1 MREPLIAPSVLSA
14 DFADIDS
21 ALRLIEQSGADWI
34 HLDVMDGHFVPPI
47 TFGAKMVQDIRKR
60 TRLPLD
66 AHLMVEAPERQVED
80 FAEAGADFIT
90 FHPEACVHAHRCIQ
104 MIRNRGCK
112 PGISIVPSTPVSV
125 IEELLPFVEL
135 ILVMTVNPGY
145 GGQDLLPFCL
155 EKVKKLRRIRSELK
169 ADFLISVDG
178 GIGPSTASQAA
189 QARPDVL
196 VMGSAFFS
204 SPDPATLVEQ
214 MRAPSATTG
223 LVC

>member
-1 MREPLIAPSVLSA
+1 MRVPLIAPSILSA

-21 ALRLIEQSGADWI
+21 ALRLIEKSGSDWI

-66 AHLMVEAPERQVED
+66 AHLMAEAPERLVED
-80 FAEAGADFIT
+80 FAQAGADYIT

-104 MIRNRGCK
+104 TIRKRGCK

-125 IEELLPFVEL
+125 VEELLPFIDL
-135 ILVMTVNPGY
+135 ILVMTVDPGY

-155 EKVKKLRRIRSELK
+155 EKVKKLRRIRSELRTS
-169 ADFLISVDG
+169 FLISVDG
-178 GIGPSTASQAA
+178 GIGASTASEAA
-189 QARPDVL
+189 AADPDVL

-204 SPDPATLVEQ
+204 HPDPEALVEQ
-214 MRAPSATTG
+214 MRAPFATRT
-223 LVC
+223 VC

>member
-155 EKVKKLRRIRSELK
+155 EKVKNSGAFVRSSRRI
-169 ADFLISVDG
+169 FLFLWMGASVPPRLPRRRRRDPTCLSWG
-178 GIGPSTASQAA
+178 
-189 QARPDVL
+189 RP
-196 VMGSAFFS
+196 FS
-204 SPDPATLVEQ
+204 PPPILRHWSS
-214 MRAPSATTG
+214 R
-223 LVC
+223 

>member
-1 MREPLIAPSVLSA
+1 
-14 DFADIDS
+14 
-21 ALRLIEQSGADWI
+21 
-34 HLDVMDGHFVPPI
+34 
-47 TFGAKMVQDIRKR
+47 
-60 TRLPLD
+60 
-66 AHLMVEAPERQVED
+66 
-80 FAEAGADFIT
+80 
-90 FHPEACVHAHRCIQ
+90 

-196 VMGSAFFS
+196 VMGSAFFF

-214 MRAPSATTG
+214 MRAPYATTG
-223 LVC
+223 LIC